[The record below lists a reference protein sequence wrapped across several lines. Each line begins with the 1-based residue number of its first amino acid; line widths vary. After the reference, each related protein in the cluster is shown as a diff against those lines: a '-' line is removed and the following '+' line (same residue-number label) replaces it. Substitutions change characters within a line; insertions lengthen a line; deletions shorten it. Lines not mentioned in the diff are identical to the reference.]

1 MGPVVVTTSVDLAS
15 SAEDVWPLITDTDR
29 MNRIIGG
36 EPVTYRPVEEAS
48 ADSPARFVAST
59 KAAGF
64 TLEYEEYPF
73 EWSHGRSFS
82 VFRRMR
88 KGVLTSYA
96 MSVDLA
102 PIKDGT
108 LQGGTRATFRLAL
121 EASSFIFRPLAMLV
135 GRRFVRASAQ
145 LAEAIDHHVRDKA
158 PSPYLKPVT
167 VANLNHVTFAISELK
182 KAGIAPALADR
193 LGTFVRE
200 APDADVIR
208 IRPFE
213 VAEQWGEDRRDVLRA
228 FLRAVPAGIVE
239 LRWALI
245 CPSCRVAGQTVSQLD
260 EIEAG
265 AHCQQC
271 DISFD
276 LDLDRA
282 VEATFVVHPT
292 VRPVPQQLFCMGGPA
307 RTPHVL
313 VQANLEPGASKSLDA
328 PSEVARFRIFAR
340 GGASASVEVADD
352 APKAAE
358 VTVIEDAIRP
368 ALVRIAPGGKLTVV
382 NDTKEARHVKIERMG
397 YATLAATA
405 HTVSTLGDFRELFS
419 TDLLKRGTPLK
430 VARVAVFFSDLT
442 GSTALYSEVGD
453 AAAFRLVD
461 DHFDLLRKIIDKNQG
476 VVVKTMGDA
485 VMAAFTDP
493 SECVTA
499 AVEALSE
506 FERFRVAHK
515 HGASIGIKLGM
526 YAGACYVVTANGTLD
541 YFGQTVNVASRV
553 QHLAHSGELVLE
565 EATLEA
571 LRPEAQ
577 ALVQAGER
585 FEARVKGIDAPL
597 KLVRVQ
603 LSPKGKE
610 ASIPP
615 ARPTATA

>member
-1 MGPVVVTTSVDLAS
+1 MGSVVVTTSVDLAS

-36 EPVTYRPVEEAS
+36 EPVTYRP
-48 ADSPARFVAST
+48 ADAAAGSPARFIAST

-64 TLEYEEYPF
+64 ALEYEEYPF

-82 VFRRMR
+82 VFRKMR
-88 KGVLTSYA
+88 RGVLSSYA
-96 MSVDLA
+96 MSLELT
-102 PIKDGT
+102 PIKDGG
-108 LQGGTRATFRLAL
+108 LEGGTRATFQLTL
-121 EASSFIFRPLAMLV
+121 EPSSFLFRPIALLA
-135 GRRFVRASAQ
+135 GRRFVRACA
-145 LAEAIDHHVRDKA
+145 LTAEAIDQHVREKA

-167 VANLNHVTFAISELK
+167 VANANHIIFAVSELK
-182 KAGIAPALADR
+182 KAGIAPALADK
-193 LGTFVRE
+193 LGAFVRE

-213 VAEQWGEDRRDVLRA
+213 VAEQWGDDRRDVLRA

-245 CPSCRVAGQTVSQLD
+245 CPSCRVAGQTVAQLD
-260 EIEAG
+260 EIEDG

-282 VEATFVVHPT
+282 VEATFEVHPS
-292 VRPVPQQLFCMGGPA
+292 VRPVPQQMFCMGGPA

-313 VQANLEPGASKSLDA
+313 VQANFEAGATRSVDA
-328 PSEVARFRIFAR
+328 PAEAGRYRVFAR
-340 GGASASVEVADD
+340 GGAMTSVEVADD
-352 APKAAE
+352 APAKVE
-358 VTVIEDAIRP
+358 VVVDVDAMRP
-368 ALVRIAPGGKLTVV
+368 ALVRVAPHGTIEIT
-382 NDTKEARHVKIERMG
+382 NATKEARHVKVERLG

-405 HTVSTLGDFRELFS
+405 HAVSTLGEFRELFS
-419 TDLLKRGTPLK
+419 SDLLKRGTPLK

-461 DHFDLLRKIIDKNQG
+461 DHFDLMRKIIDKNSG

-485 VMAAFTDP
+485 VMAAFTDA

-499 AVEALSE
+499 AVESLAE
-506 FERFRVAHK
+506 FERFRAEHQ
-515 HGASIGIKLGM
+515 HGGSVGIKLGM
-526 YAGACYVVTANGTLD
+526 YSGACYIVTANGSLD

-553 QHLAHSGELVLE
+553 QHLAQSGELVLE
-565 EATLEA
+565 EATLDA
-571 LRPEAQ
+571 LRPEAR
-577 ALVQAGER
+577 ALVQAGDR
-585 FEARVKGIDAPL
+585 FEARVKGIEAPL
-597 KLVRVQ
+597 RLVRVS
-603 LSPKGKE
+603 LSAKGKE
-610 ASIPP
+610 ASLDRLRS
-615 ARPTATA
+615 AKTA